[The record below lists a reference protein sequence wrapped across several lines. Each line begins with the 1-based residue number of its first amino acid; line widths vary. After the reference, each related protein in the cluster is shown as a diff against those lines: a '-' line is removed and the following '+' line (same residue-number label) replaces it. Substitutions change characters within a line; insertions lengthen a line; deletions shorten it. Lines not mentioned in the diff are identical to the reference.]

1 MSNLKK
7 EYKEIVSA
15 KLIEEFK
22 YENKHQIPKIEKIL
36 ISSGLGLNAQ
46 NRTFLQK
53 AIEEIRLISGQ
64 QPIMTKAKKSIAG
77 FKIREGMPLGLT
89 VTLRRG
95 KMYAFLEKFIKLVL
109 PRIRDFRGL
118 NPNNFDKHGNYNL
131 GISEQ
136 LVFPEI
142 DYDSVDQRRGFNITI
157 VTTAKTSAEGFFLLK
172 ELGTPL
178 IFISSISATSFFL
191 ICLIL
196 SISSIIESMIFFK
209 FSNFS
214 L

>member
-1 MSNLKK
+1 MTNIKNDYLNNVIPKLLTEF
-7 EYKEIVSA
+7 EYK
-15 KLIEEFK
+15 
-22 YENKHQIPKIEKIL
+22 NKHQIPKIEKIQ

-64 QPIMTKAKKSIAG
+64 QPILTKAKKSIAG
-77 FKIREGMPLGLT
+77 FKIREGMPLGLV
-89 VTLRRG
+89 VTLRRE

-118 NPNNFDKHGNYNL
+118 DPTNFDKHGNYNI

-142 DYDSVDQRRGFNITI
+142 DYDSVDQRRGFTITI
-157 VTTAKTSAEGFFLLK
+157 VTTAKNPKEGFFLLK
-172 ELGTPL
+172 ELGVP
-178 IFISSISATSFFL
+178 
-191 ICLIL
+191 
-196 SISSIIESMIFFK
+196 
-209 FSNFS
+209 FSKLENN
-214 L
+214 